1 MTLGSRRDAA
11 SDALHDV
18 ADRDADRSAVER
30 TAAGDH
36 AGLAELYDRH
46 ATAVY
51 SLALRIVRRPEDA
64 EDVAQQVFSQAWH
77 TAATYDRSRGVV
89 AAWLLMMARSR
100 ALDCLRRRQ
109 HARGTTATADAELA
123 AIPDPGPSVEHV
135 VATRQQIEHARV
147 ALDVLS
153 EPQRQTL
160 ELAYYAGLT
169 HSEISERTAT
179 PLGTVKT
186 RLRSALQAL
195 RAAMAS
201 GGGNPPEAEP

>member
-1 MTLGSRRDAA
+1 MTPGSRRDAA

-18 ADRDADRSAVER
+18 VDRDADCRAVER
-30 TAAGDH
+30 AAAGDH

-64 EDVAQQVFSQAWH
+64 EDVAQQVFSQVWH

-100 ALDCLRRRQ
+100 AIDCLRRRDST
-109 HARGTTATADAELA
+109 RGDGAGDAQLA

-135 VATRQQIEHARV
+135 VATREQLQHARV
-147 ALDVLS
+147 ALDGLP
-153 EPQRQTL
+153 EPQRETL

-195 RAAMAS
+195 RAAMAT
-201 GGGNPPEAEP
+201 GGGNPPETQP